1 MPTLKKKIRIAILSG
16 GWSKERS
23 VSIKSGEA
31 VLCALNKDK
40 YDSRVFDPKEDLNL
54 LWQKRGE
61 IDLVFNI
68 LHGKFGEDGRIQGL
82 LEIYGLPFV
91 GSSVLSSAMAMNKRV
106 SKEVYR
112 NMGLRIPEDII
123 LEKGGKI
130 SISNIKDMLG
140 TPIVIKPVSEGSSIG
155 ISIMESDADIK
166 SGIERAFEFD
176 EEILVE
182 EYIEGREITGAV
194 LGRSTLETLPLI
206 EIMPKE
212 SHRFFD
218 FDAKYVSGESNEICP
233 AQLEVN
239 LWEKASE
246 IAKRAHRGLRCRDWS
261 RTDMMIK
268 EDQVYVLET
277 NTIPGMTETSLVP
290 LAAKGRGWS
299 LSDLLDKMIETSL
312 SEPWS

>member
-1 MPTLKKKIRIAILSG
+1 MVSLKKKIRIAVLSG

-31 VLCALNKDK
+31 VLGALNKDK
-40 YDSRVFDPKEDLNL
+40 YDSSVFDPKEDLNL
-54 LWQKRGE
+54 LWRKRGE
-61 IDLVFNI
+61 IDLVFNL

-82 LEIYGLPFV
+82 LEIYGLPFM
-91 GSSVLSSAMAMNKRV
+91 GSSVLSSAMSMNKRV

-112 NMGLRIPEDII
+112 NMGLLVPEDII
-123 LEKGGKI
+123 LQKRGRT
-130 SISNIKDMLG
+130 SINKIKDILG

-155 ISIMESDADIK
+155 ISIMESDADIQ
-166 SGIERAFEFD
+166 SGIEKAFEFD

-182 EYIEGREITGAV
+182 EYVEGREITGAV
-194 LGRSTLETLPLI
+194 IGRSALETLPLI
-206 EIMPKE
+206 EIVPKE

-218 FDAKYVSGESNEICP
+218 FDAKYVAGESNEICP
-233 AQLEVN
+233 AVLDPNIE
-239 LWEKASE
+239 EKAWE
-246 IAKRAHRGLRCRDWS
+246 IAKKAHRALGCRDWS

-268 EDQVYVLET
+268 GDRIYVLET

-299 LSDLLDKMIETSL
+299 LGHLLDRMIETCL
-312 SEPWS
+312 LEP

>member
-1 MPTLKKKIRIAILSG
+1 MGTLGKKIRIAVLSG
-16 GWSKERS
+16 GWSKERN

-31 VLCALNKDK
+31 VLGALDDEK
-40 YDSRVFDPKEDLNL
+40 YESHVFDPKEDLNL

-61 IDLVFNI
+61 IDLVFNL

-112 NMGLRIPEDII
+112 NRGLRVPKDII
-123 LEKGGKI
+123 LQKREGA
-130 SISNIKDMLG
+130 SIKKIKDLLG

-155 ISIMESDADIK
+155 ISIMESDADIE

-176 EEILVE
+176 EEILIE

-194 LGRSTLETLPLI
+194 IGRSVLQTLPLI
-206 EIMPKE
+206 EIVPKE
-212 SHRFFD
+212 NHRFFD
-218 FDAKYVSGESNEICP
+218 FDAKYVAGESNEICP
-233 AQLEVN
+233 AVLDSHIE
-239 LWEKASE
+239 EKASK
-246 IAKRAHRGLRCRDWS
+246 IAKKTHQALRCRDWS
-261 RTDMMIK
+261 RTDMVIK
-268 EDQVYVLET
+268 GDQIYVLET

-290 LAAKGRGWS
+290 LAAKGKGWS
-299 LSDLLDKMIETSL
+299 LGYLLDRIIETCL
-312 SEPWS
+312 SEP

>member
-1 MPTLKKKIRIAILSG
+1 MKKKLRIAVLSG

-23 VSIKSGEA
+23 VSIKSGDA
-31 VLCALNKDK
+31 VLGALNNDK
-40 YDSRVFDPKEDLNL
+40 YDSRIFDPKEDLNL

-61 IDLVFNI
+61 IDLVLNV
-68 LHGKFGEDGRIQGL
+68 LHGRFGEDGRIQGL
-82 LEIYGLPFV
+82 LEIYGLPFM

-112 NMGLRIPEDII
+112 NMGLLVPKDII
-123 LEKGGKI
+123 LQRGGES
-130 SISNIKDMLG
+130 SINKIKDVLG

-155 ISIMESDADIK
+155 ISIMENDADIQ
-166 SGIERAFEFD
+166 SGIEKAFEFA

-182 EYIEGREITGAV
+182 EYVEGREITGAV
-194 LGRSTLETLPLI
+194 LGRSALETLPLI
-206 EIMPKE
+206 EIVPKE

-218 FDAKYVSGESNEICP
+218 FDAKYVAGESNEICP
-233 AQLEVN
+233 AALDPDIS
-239 LWEKASE
+239 EKASE
-246 IAKRAHRGLRCRDWS
+246 IVKKAHRSLRCRDWS

-268 EDQVYVLET
+268 KDQIYVLET

-299 LSDLLDKMIETSL
+299 LGHLLDRMIETCL
-312 SEPWS
+312 SEP

>member
-1 MPTLKKKIRIAILSG
+1 MKKKIRIAILSG

-31 VLCALNKDK
+31 VLGALNKDK
-40 YDSRVFDPKEDLNL
+40 YDSRVFDPKEDLSL

-176 EEILVE
+176 KEILLE

-194 LGRSTLETLPLI
+194 LGRSALETLPLI

-212 SHRFFD
+212 NHRFFD

-233 AQLEVN
+233 APLEAN

-246 IAKRAHRGLRCRDWS
+246 IAKKAHRGLRCRDWS

-299 LSDLLDKMIETSL
+299 LSDLLDRMIETSL
-312 SEPWS
+312 SEP